1 MKDKHPFYS
10 AVVKYIGLPFHLLVV
25 VRIEGA
31 VLLLGEKFLFPGR
44 GLNPRPPVDKL
55 GVITTAPT
63 LQPR

>member
-31 VLLLGEKFLFPGR
+31 VLLLGEKFLCPGR
-44 GLNPRPPVDKL
+44 GLNPRPPVD
-55 GVITTAPT
+55 
-63 LQPR
+63 